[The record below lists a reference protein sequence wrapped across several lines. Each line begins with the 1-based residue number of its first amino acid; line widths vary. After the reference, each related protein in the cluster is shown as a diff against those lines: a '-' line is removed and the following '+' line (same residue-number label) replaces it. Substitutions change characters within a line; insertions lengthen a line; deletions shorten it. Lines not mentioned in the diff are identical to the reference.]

1 MEGLIA
7 LERQKGAAGIVP
19 KPKNFLE
26 WLQQGFGQGILD
38 LFLVPYNRKVW
49 GYDPSEMN
57 TEWMG
62 ERVATVDLARITS
75 NILSVRVFP
84 FPLVLVLWWSDGQ
97 PTPPHFA
104 TCLLTPLSHAPFHPT
119 TKHQGKDDASWGP
132 NNTFRFPLR
141 GGTGTIWQNVYDK
154 VDPAKFR
161 FDARVTAVD
170 ADARVLTLSDGGW
183 RRLGWDGMGRDDR
196 LSILSLT

>member
-7 LERQKGAAGIVP
+7 LEKQKGAAGIIP

-75 NILSVRVFP
+75 NILSVR
-84 FPLVLVLWWSDGQ
+84 
-97 PTPPHFA
+97 A
-104 TCLLTPLSHAPFHPT
+104 
-119 TKHQGKDDASWGP
+119 
-132 NNTFRFPLR
+132 
-141 GGTGTIWQNVYDK
+141 Y
-154 VDPAKFR
+154 
-161 FDARVTAVD
+161 TAVF
-170 ADARVLTLSDGGW
+170 S
-183 RRLGWDGMGRDDR
+183 
-196 LSILSLT
+196 